1 MIFSFGIFMRKS
13 VSSFSSFMIANQKL
27 PLSLGVTSM
36 LGTELGLITV
46 MYNAQTGAL
55 QYFSAFHIGLFG
67 FLVTLVVG
75 LSGFVVT
82 RLRDMNIKSIPEFYA
97 KRFSQRTRIIGAML
111 LVIGGLLNMGI
122 FLNVGAK
129 FIQAIFGFETG
140 DQSLKLIMILLLIIV
155 LLYTMMGGMLSV
167 IVTDYFQFIVLSIG
181 LLFCVFYSILNLGW
195 NNIFVSIEQISK
207 EPYNPFISKGNSYI
221 FWQIILAFVS
231 AVVWPTAI
239 TRALTM
245 DSSKTV
251 KKQYIWSSISFLI
264 RFLIPSFLGICAFIY
279 YQDKISDIDTLMLMP
294 LFLSE
299 ILPVGLLGL
308 VVAGMLSAFMS
319 THDSYLLCWSTII
332 TNDIIEPLSKRKLPS
347 NIKINISRFI
357 IFILGL
363 YILYWGLF
371 YEGNDSIWSY
381 LGITGAIYFSG
392 AIVVLIAGIYWKKA
406 SEIGAIAALFGG
418 LIALIGLEPI
428 RKSFSITLAPEQI
441 GLLSLF
447 FTSILMILG
456 SLVFPDNKREA

>member
-279 YQDKISDIDTLMLMP
+279 YQDKIYDIDTLMLMP

-418 LIALIGLEPI
+418 LFALIGLEPI

>member
-97 KRFSQRTRIIGAML
+97 KRFSQRTRIVGAML

>member
-332 TNDIIEPLSKRKLPS
+332 TNDIIEPMSNRKLSS